1 MFFVWTERWLEGT
14 VLARRL
20 CLRIRRAKSGHTI
33 PCYLRATSRI
43 RGKRDGRTER
53 VNDLLWYVRSESLS
67 LLHRS
72 SFLTTLL
79 IASYQVKCYRH
90 GGNEYNLRA
99 KLEDLL
105 EIEKRRAGKM
115 LSRQDAPM
123 KFAHASRLLFSAIG
137 VLRILGWA
145 WRWAEFWVDY
155 NSSWEP
161 LLEPGEDEEKMTK
174 EELKIVDSTRDSRC
188 LDARNCRLAAFGAA
202 LRNRS
207 YDEGDDYQREAF
219 NAALTS
225 ILETKSL
232 VGPLTDVEKE
242 FFTQWISLAYWS
254 KSRYLCFG
262 EDKVEVNEDS
272 PFVVHAKDKS
282 PKFKLSSRSLPGT
295 ASGTSEVDDFLLRE
309 LMTDDLLPTLRRG
322 RNSPKVS
329 AASTRRSS
337 RRHETGDSPNECS
350 SPMIDKAAGQMNDI
364 MEVVCVD
371 EDIPVTPLTKES

>member
-1 MFFVWTERWLEGT
+1 M
-14 VLARRL
+14 
-20 CLRIRRAKSGHTI
+20 
-33 PCYLRATSRI
+33 
-43 RGKRDGRTER
+43 
-53 VNDLLWYVRSESLS
+53 
-67 LLHRS
+67 
-72 SFLTTLL
+72 
-79 IASYQVKCYRH
+79 KCYRH

-242 FFTQWISLAYWS
+242 FFTEWISLAYWS